1 MEEKNKMI
9 PVYLLVIFMAVF
21 IGTGVFLILNNKKSP
36 SKNEAASTTGNS
48 VKQIEGSLD
57 LKLSGS
63 ETLSVNKEFTIDV
76 VADSNKK
83 NIVGYDLVL
92 YYDTSSFEFVNATSN
107 ITDFKIYSYSK
118 GNYLSFL
125 ATKTLQGQTTSV
137 FAQTKIASV
146 IFKPV
151 KAGKFNFAL
160 KPLLGNDKTDLVTD
174 KTEVLNPK
182 LNELGV
188 QVF

>member
-1 MEEKNKMI
+1 MEEKNKII

-21 IGTGVFLILNNKKSP
+21 IGTGVFLILNNKKLP
-36 SKNEAASTTGNS
+36 SGKEAASTA
-48 VKQIEGSLD
+48 VKQTQGSLN
-57 LKLSGS
+57 LELSGN
-63 ETLSVNKEFTIDV
+63 ETLSVNKEFAIDV

-125 ATKTLQGQTTSV
+125 ATKTLQGQASSV
-137 FAQTKIASV
+137 FTQTKIASI
-146 IFKPV
+146 IFKPK

-160 KPLLGNDKTDLVTD
+160 KPLLGGDKTDLVTD
-174 KTEVLNPK
+174 KTEVLNPG
-182 LNELGV
+182 LNELKV
-188 QVF
+188 EVF